1 MIDNCQPEKPIEDLD
16 QLKLRE
22 WRERALR
29 LLVESL
35 RLIPPL
41 ERRQLVDAAMA
52 KVGAS

>member
-29 LLVESL
+29 LLVENL

-41 ERRQLVDAAMA
+41 ERRQLVDTAMA